1 VIAPILILLAAAT
14 ILSAALTLGCRTIGR
29 RALLHDSQGSKGHI
43 KQHIRRVPNIGG
55 VAIFATIAA
64 LMLAGLGIAARNA
77 DPAAPCLVRE
87 NLPSI
92 AEHMQGMRDRTP
104 MALTLLACLLAL
116 HITGLIDD
124 RRALPP
130 VPKLL
135 LIAAASAAMVIG
147 FDCRLFSFLDAYAAG
162 PWLSWALTVLWFIA
176 VTNAM
181 NFMDNMDGLA
191 AGVAVTASAFF
202 LAAALTHGQWFIA
215 LTLAVLIGALLGF
228 LVFNFPW
235 PLPNAPNGSRPGGGA
250 TIFMGDAGSLVIG
263 FLLAFLTVRT
273 TYIDQPQ
280 SNGTSGGWYAVFMPL
295 CVLAVPLYDLASV
308 CIIRIS
314 QGKSPLVGDQ
324 QHFSHRL
331 RSRGLTVRQTLAV
344 IYGCTAIT
352 GIAGTLLAA
361 ANAWQAILLGVQTL
375 TVLALLGIYEHAST
389 RSRGSS
395 GGAA

>member
-14 ILSAALTLGCRTIGR
+14 ILSAALTLICRTIGR
-29 RALLHDSQGSKGHI
+29 RALLHDSQGSKGHV
-43 KQHIRRVPNIGG
+43 KQNIRRVPNIGG
-55 VAIFATIAA
+55 IAIFATIAA
-64 LMLAGLGIAARNA
+64 IMLAGLAA
-77 DPAAPCLVRE
+77 AAWGSIPE
-87 NLPSI
+87 NPGLIRDSFAPI
-92 AEHMQGMRDRTP
+92 AEHMQGMRDQSP

-130 VPKLL
+130 IPKLL
-135 LIAAASAAMVIG
+135 LIAAASAVMVIG
-147 FDCRLFSFLDAYAAG
+147 FDCRLFTFLDAYAAG
-162 PWLSWALTVLWFIA
+162 PWLSWALTILWFIA

-181 NFMDNMDGLA
+181 NFMDNMDGLT
-191 AGVAVTASAFF
+191 AGVAATASAFF

-235 PLPNAPNGSRPGGGA
+235 PRRGSSGGA

-295 CVLAVPLYDLASV
+295 CVLAVPLYDLVSV

-331 RSRGLTVRQTLAV
+331 RARGLSVRQTLAV

-352 GIAGTLLAA
+352 GIAGTLLAT

-389 RSRGSS
+389 KARGS
-395 GGAA
+395 GGGPA